1 MKRFI
6 KSLTLVA
13 LFASYCIPSWAQAP
27 STEGQDFWVT
37 FLQWNQDA
45 PGEDKKNRELKLTI
59 SAVEECDVQI
69 VNPSTGFS
77 RDVHV
82 PANSSVEEVISKGNN
97 NDAENNEKSCYIMEN
112 ETPDLY
118 RALHVTSTKT
128 ISLFAGNYLNK
139 SFDAA
144 NVLPTPALLDDYLIQ
159 TYPPSDHEDKPQGS
173 HFAIIAVEDGET
185 TVDYNLTAK
194 TAGGKTGAQS
204 VTLKKGQ
211 VWYVWTGK
219 NKDDAAD
226 LSGTTVKARDGKKI
240 AVFQGCPHTNVP
252 DRVRDRDHLF
262 SQAMPTAYWGS
273 EFAITTSRKHRRDI
287 VAVMAIND
295 GTEVYINS
303 EDGEPQLVHTFNFN
317 SSDPQERKHYWT
329 FEIGE
334 FLAYCADDEGQSP
347 SHGQLPPP
355 LIVDSSCY
363 ITTSCPAGVH
373 LFMVSNRYD
382 NVVPK
387 VKSDTLVDDPAML
400 WISPIEQVI
409 KQINFA
415 TYQTKMAKF
424 HYMNIVTPTADINDM
439 VWTDQNGDKHNI
451 AEHFHPVRGTDN
463 EYSFARIEIQ
473 HGSHNLKGKT
483 GFLAHVYGYGERE
496 SYAYSCGS
504 STIQRSISFNDT
516 PLEIDSIS
524 KTSFCVNEEIEM
536 KLNIGN
542 NDYQSVHWDYGDG
555 VTYDS
560 DPDAPNSEKKMS
572 THTYTSPG
580 WYDLKVTAVYRNPCT
595 GTQHTDPLG
604 LRFYVSRP
612 DTIRHTGSDCV
623 AEDYSGEMVVLDTMT
638 YGCDS
643 VVITQKFLHRKSSYE
658 YSVTAE
664 DAYTLRDSTY
674 TTSTDVTWT
683 TRNSNNCDST
693 ITCHIQIVKCLNM
706 QIENKPDQQF
716 TCAGQ
721 NMEIPFSY
729 SRDGGHLNAYLY
741 KVIQDPTSPLGYRLI
756 DKTQVTIEEKGESE
770 GRKRGLI
777 SLPVD
782 TWRPGYYVGCIQME
796 DANCKITEG
805 GIEQPAIEQSTAL
818 NLTIKYP
825 ENIIAFKFNNVLAV
839 YQSGFGGNKG
849 YDFVAY
855 QWYRNNE
862 KIDALKN
869 PSAATSIYHSEEI
882 FTSGDEYYVVLTE
895 SGKDPLASC
904 SFTVPDDLDNYDV
917 KKEDTFTQEYNDDNT
932 ANKKMIDNRICVEIE
947 GRIYD
952 MYGQRVK

>member
-1 MKRFI
+1 MKKQL
-6 KSLTLVA
+6 KSLLLVA
-13 LFASYCIPSWAQAP
+13 LFIGMSIPAWCQSSTQGKEFWVAMIPAKGPDSSDPTDTKQFKPYIAVSAAKACQVTLSNPNSDWSDVFNITTDNTWVERTIPLEEWYQKTIPASETIYNNGIKVTATEDVSVYCALRWSKSMDASNILPVTALQSEYIVEAYAP
-27 STEGQDFWVT
+27 STKDGDKRNVFT
-37 FLQWNQDA
+37 ILA
-45 PGEDKKNRELKLTI
+45 AEDCSVDITPACTTEKGK
-59 SAVEECDVQI
+59 
-69 VNPSTGFS
+69 
-77 RDVHV
+77 
-82 PANSSVEEVISKGNN
+82 PANTTFNVSLKAGQVYHVISKEGESISGSKVN
-97 NDAENNEKSCYIMEN
+97 AHGKS
-112 ETPDLY
+112 
-118 RALHVTSTKT
+118 
-128 ISLFAGNYLNK
+128 
-139 SFDAA
+139 
-144 NVLPTPALLDDYLIQ
+144 
-159 TYPPSDHEDKPQGS
+159 
-173 HFAIIAVEDGET
+173 
-185 TVDYNLTAK
+185 
-194 TAGGKTGAQS
+194 
-204 VTLKKGQ
+204 
-211 VWYVWTGK
+211 
-219 NKDDAAD
+219 
-226 LSGTTVKARDGKKI
+226 I
-240 AVFQGCPHTNVP
+240 AVFAGDILGNVP
-252 DRVRDRDHLF
+252 TSVADRDLLYEQLF
-262 SQAMPTAYWGS
+262 PIDYWGTDFVVTRS
-273 EFAITTSRKHRRDI
+273 LEKDANRITI
-287 VAVMAIND
+287 VALENGTDVTIYGAHQASATSEIIETTNYELTLQAGQTYEFELSTGYSSGKWDTSKRATLKGINVTD
-295 GTEVYINS
+295 NSAYI
-303 EDGEPQLVHTFNFN
+303 H
-317 SSDPQERKHYWT
+317 
-329 FEIGE
+329 
-334 FLAYCADDEGQSP
+334 
-347 SHGQLPPP
+347 
-355 LIVDSSCY
+355 
-363 ITTSCPAGVH
+363 TSCPCAVFSYDVGNSYVTKTGSEEVNSKGAPSMTWVSPVQQMMKDVVFGVMGTNNTHDHFINIIVRTESVNDVKMGGNSIASDFIPVEGNAEYSYARKKLDKTTTGQQNPTYH
-373 LFMVSNRYD
+373 LECEGGF
-382 NVVPK
+382 
-387 VKSDTLVDDPAML
+387 
-400 WISPIEQVI
+400 I
-409 KQINFA
+409 A
-415 TYQTKMAKF
+415 TVYG
-424 HYMNIVTPTADINDM
+424 
-439 VWTDQNGDKHNI
+439 NGD
-451 AEHFHPVRGTDN
+451 D
-463 EYSFARIEIQ
+463 
-473 HGSHNLKGKT
+473 
-483 GFLAHVYGYGERE
+483 E
-496 SYAYSCGS
+496 SYAYSVGS
-504 STIQRSISFNDT
+504 SAIKQGVTIDNYTFTGGISDQKLCLGDEFNFT
-516 PLEIDSIS
+516 PKVEGSYRVS
-524 KTSFCVNEEIEM
+524 RVF
-536 KLNIGN
+536 
-542 NDYQSVHWDYGDG
+542 WDFGDG
-555 VTYDS
+555 ITQEVTS
-560 DPDAPNSEKKMS
+560 S
-572 THTYTSPG
+572 TDEEDLAKVPIAHPYRTPG
-580 WYDLKVTAVYRNPCT
+580 WYDVSAVIYGNKVCPEGSYEKIGDVSFS
-595 GTQHTDPLG
+595 
-604 LRFYVSRP
+604 FYVSRP

-623 AEDYSGEMVVLDTMT
+623 AEDYTGEMVILDTMT

-643 VVITQKFLHRKSSYE
+643 VVITQKFLHRNSSYE

-777 SLPVD
+777 SLPVN

-904 SFTVPDDLDNYDV
+904 SFTVPDNLDDYDV
-917 KKEDTFTQEYNDDNT
+917 KKDTTTQEYHEDNT

>member
-1 MKRFI
+1 MK
-6 KSLTLVA
+6 KHLKLALLVA
-13 LFASYCIPSWAQAP
+13 LFAGYCIPSWGQA
-27 STEGQDFWVT
+27 STQGKEFWVALGLSDNASSSGSKKYYPFIAIST
-37 FLQWNQDA
+37 REACDVTISNPYTGWKETKHLDANVWAVARTNPTNEQKQESGYMFEIPEAQWYPQDA
-45 PGEDKKNRELKLTI
+45 KE
-59 SAVEECDVQI
+59 
-69 VNPSTGFS
+69 
-77 RDVHV
+77 
-82 PANSSVEEVISKGNN
+82 GNY
-97 NDAENNEKSCYIMEN
+97 ARANEKAGYNLGLM
-112 ETPDLY
+112 
-118 RALHVTSTKT
+118 VTSTKDV
-128 ISLFAGNYLNK
+128 SVFAALRQEFAY
-139 SFDAA
+139 DAS
-144 NVLPTPALLDDYLIQ
+144 NILPSNTLQYDYITQ
-159 TYPPSDHEDKPQGS
+159 DYPPSQSNSYITILATENDTKVYYTLGGNTKQSGHDKG
-173 HFAIIAVEDGET
+173 T
-185 TVDYNLTAK
+185 T
-194 TAGGKTGAQS
+194 QE
-204 VTLKKGQ
+204 VTLSKGQ
-211 VWYVWTGK
+211 VWYIVSRDETES
-219 NKDDAAD
+219 
-226 LSGTTVKARDGKKI
+226 LSGTHITADKKI
-240 AVFQGCPHTNVP
+240 AVFNGNVFT
-252 DRVRDRDHLF
+252 RVPGAKSARDCLYE
-262 SQAMPTAYWGS
+262 QAMPTDYWGT
-273 EFAITTSRKHRRDI
+273 EFVVTRSLKKDANRIRITAMENGTSIEIDDQAITALNACETFEFEMSDNMGTLGAFSGIAHYIKTSCP
-287 VAVMAIND
+287 VAVYSYDVSSQYTASTSETDSNFPGDPSMVWIAPLEQHINEITFGAC
-295 GTEVYINS
+295 GTKIIS
-303 EDGEPQLVHTFNFN
+303 
-317 SSDPQERKHYWT
+317 
-329 FEIGE
+329 
-334 FLAYCADDEGQSP
+334 DEGQT
-347 SHGQLPPP
+347 P
-355 LIVDSSCY
+355 LHYVNIVCLTANTASFKLRSEKQDIPVTFTPVPGNTLYSY
-363 ITTSCPAGVH
+363 ARTFLVNTNDKNPDQVFTMSCPSGLIA
-373 LFMVSNRYD
+373 
-382 NVVPK
+382 
-387 VKSDTLVDDPAML
+387 
-400 WISPIEQVI
+400 
-409 KQINFA
+409 QI
-415 TYQTKMAKF
+415 YG
-424 HYMNIVTPTADINDM
+424 
-439 VWTDQNGDKHNI
+439 NGKN
-451 AEHFHPVRGTDN
+451 
-463 EYSFARIEIQ
+463 
-473 HGSHNLKGKT
+473 
-483 GFLAHVYGYGERE
+483 E
-496 SYAYSCGS
+496 SYAYSVGS
-504 STIQRSISFNDT
+504 SAVSLGTITVGDQVFQDGDVAKKSLCI
-516 PLEIDSIS
+516 
-524 KTSFCVNEEIEM
+524 NEELLFDATAGTTIIDKVE
-536 KLNIGN
+536 
-542 NDYQSVHWDYGDG
+542 WDFGDG
-555 VTYDS
+555 ITETIT
-560 DPDAPNSEKKMS
+560 APNRIHK
-572 THTYTSPG
+572 YTSPG
-580 WYDLKVTAVYRNPCT
+580 WYDVKARLYAHKDCPATTYPPFDV
-595 GTQHTDPLG
+595 HF
-604 LRFYVSRP
+604 RFYVNRP

-623 AEDYSGEMVVLDTMT
+623 AEDYTGEMVVLDTMT

-777 SLPVD
+777 SLPVN

-904 SFTVPDDLDNYDV
+904 SFTVPDDLDDYDV
-917 KKEDTFTQEYNDDNT
+917 KKGEDTIIQTDNL

>member
-1 MKRFI
+1 MK
-6 KSLTLVA
+6 KHLKLALLVA
-13 LFASYCIPSWAQAP
+13 LFAGYCIPSWGQA
-27 STEGQDFWVT
+27 STQGKEFWVALGLSDNASSSGSKKYYPFIAIST
-37 FLQWNQDA
+37 REACDVTISNPYTGWKETKHLDANVWAVARTNPTNEQKQESGYMFEIPEAQWYPQDA
-45 PGEDKKNRELKLTI
+45 KE
-59 SAVEECDVQI
+59 
-69 VNPSTGFS
+69 
-77 RDVHV
+77 
-82 PANSSVEEVISKGNN
+82 GNY
-97 NDAENNEKSCYIMEN
+97 AKANEKAGYNLGLM
-112 ETPDLY
+112 
-118 RALHVTSTKT
+118 VTSTKDV
-128 ISLFAGNYLNK
+128 SVFAALRQEFAY
-139 SFDAA
+139 DAS
-144 NVLPTPALLDDYLIQ
+144 NILPSNTLQYDYITQ
-159 TYPPSDHEDKPQGS
+159 DYPPSQSNSYITILATENDTKVYYTLGGNTKQSGHDKG
-173 HFAIIAVEDGET
+173 T
-185 TVDYNLTAK
+185 T
-194 TAGGKTGAQS
+194 QE
-204 VTLKKGQ
+204 VTLSKGQ
-211 VWYVWTGK
+211 VWYIVSRDETES
-219 NKDDAAD
+219 
-226 LSGTTVKARDGKKI
+226 LSGTHITADKKI
-240 AVFQGCPHTNVP
+240 AVFNGNVFT
-252 DRVRDRDHLF
+252 RVPGAKSARDCLYE
-262 SQAMPTAYWGS
+262 QAMPTDYWGT
-273 EFAITTSRKHRRDI
+273 EFVVTRSLKKDANRIRITAMENGTSIEIDDQTITALNACETFEFEMSDNMGTLGAFSGIAHYIKTSCP
-287 VAVMAIND
+287 VAVYSYDVSSQYTASTSETDSNFPGDPSMVWIAPLEQHINEITFGAC
-295 GTEVYINS
+295 GTKIIS
-303 EDGEPQLVHTFNFN
+303 
-317 SSDPQERKHYWT
+317 
-329 FEIGE
+329 
-334 FLAYCADDEGQSP
+334 DEGQT
-347 SHGQLPPP
+347 P
-355 LIVDSSCY
+355 LHYVNIVCLTANTASFKLRSEKQDIPVTFTPVPGNTLYSY
-363 ITTSCPAGVH
+363 ARTFLVNTNDKNPDQVFTMSCPSGLIA
-373 LFMVSNRYD
+373 
-382 NVVPK
+382 
-387 VKSDTLVDDPAML
+387 
-400 WISPIEQVI
+400 
-409 KQINFA
+409 QI
-415 TYQTKMAKF
+415 YG
-424 HYMNIVTPTADINDM
+424 
-439 VWTDQNGDKHNI
+439 NGKN
-451 AEHFHPVRGTDN
+451 
-463 EYSFARIEIQ
+463 
-473 HGSHNLKGKT
+473 
-483 GFLAHVYGYGERE
+483 E
-496 SYAYSCGS
+496 SYAYSVGS
-504 STIQRSISFNDT
+504 SAVSLGTITVGDQVFQDGDVAKKSLCI
-516 PLEIDSIS
+516 
-524 KTSFCVNEEIEM
+524 NEELLFDATAGTTIIDKVE
-536 KLNIGN
+536 
-542 NDYQSVHWDYGDG
+542 WDFGDG
-555 VTYDS
+555 ITETIT
-560 DPDAPNSEKKMS
+560 APNRIHK
-572 THTYTSPG
+572 YTSPG
-580 WYDLKVTAVYRNPCT
+580 WYDVKARLYAHKDCPATTYPPFDV
-595 GTQHTDPLG
+595 HF
-604 LRFYVSRP
+604 RFYVSRP

-777 SLPVD
+777 SLPVN

-904 SFTVPDDLDNYDV
+904 SFTVPDDLDDYDV
-917 KKEDTFTQEYNDDNT
+917 KKGEDPILDTDNL